1 MGEHLDLDKSSR
13 RSADLVSVDDGLD
26 VLDLSEIELAGQHDD
41 IGKLCIESE
50 SLCIGNAELC
60 GNMHFHAY
68 LTGIY
73 DGCHV

>member
-1 MGEHLDLDKSSR
+1 MSEHLDFDETSR
-13 RSADLVSVDDGLD
+13 RTADLISVDDGLD

-41 IGKLCIESE
+41 IGELRIESQ
-50 SLCIGNAELC
+50 SLRIRDAELC

-73 DGCHV
+73 DGRHV

>member
-26 VLDLSEIELAGQHDD
+26 VLDLSEIELAGQHYD
-41 IGKLCIESE
+41 IGKLCIESQ
-50 SLCIGNAELC
+50 SLRIRDAELS
-60 GNMHFHAY
+60 GNMHFHAD